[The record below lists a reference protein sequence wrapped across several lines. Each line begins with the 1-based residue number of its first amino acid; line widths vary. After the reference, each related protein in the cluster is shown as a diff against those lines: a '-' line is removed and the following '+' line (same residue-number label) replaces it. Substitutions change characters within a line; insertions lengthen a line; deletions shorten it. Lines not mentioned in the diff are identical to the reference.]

1 MIWKGILEY
10 IQKEQRK
17 DRAPALG
24 WSEHS
29 LLLPLSPAVVTEW
42 CLTSVLQVLWSCR
55 SCSQTPS
62 PAHCMWFSCLRLME
76 ERQSAGGAS
85 SSEMKKCLPV
95 AKGGVC
101 FRRCI
106 NANLKA
112 SMTAWCH
119 QQEALVTVLC
129 KLFVSPFRSL
139 HSDLCASPWIGS
151 QRHISTHMYFFLS
164 CCFKQKLRRPLHV
177 FWVKSGSCTSP
188 DSHWW

>member
-106 NANLKA
+106 NVFHEPESQYDGMVPSARSIGDCALQA
-112 SMTAWCH
+112 ICVSIQIPSFRFVCISLDWLS
-119 QQEALVTVLC
+119 EAY
-129 KLFVSPFRSL
+129 KY
-139 HSDLCASPWIGS
+139 
-151 QRHISTHMYFFLS
+151 THVFFL
-164 CCFKQKLRRPLHV
+164 KLL
-177 FWVKSGSCTSP
+177 F
-188 DSHWW
+188 